1 MPTSRT
7 LLWPCARTISQSA
20 QQTCLDYLRV
30 LGHSLNRFKWAT
42 QEYPLTFHYLVLLE
56 GSKRLIVV
64 NDNWIAF
71 RNPVYIINNQGP
83 FLRDSNSVSQMPRV
97 GVHKEVS
104 GTKTPCRF
112 RLFWFRGNFC
122 WVIRRLVCWRYTPT
136 NQHVYWK
143 WTIVTGPFLLK
154 TINFQQI
161 C

>member
-1 MPTSRT
+1 MHI
-7 LLWPCARTISQSA
+7 TISTA
-20 QQTCLDYLRV
+20 LGLDYLPV
-30 LGHSLNRFKWAT
+30 LDSLNRFKWAT

-56 GSKRLIVV
+56 GSERLIVV

-71 RNPVYIINNQGP
+71 HPVYIINNQRP
-83 FLRDSNSVSQMPRV
+83 FLRYSNSVSQMPRV

-143 WTIVTGPFLLK
+143 WTILTGPFL
-154 TINFQQI
+154 FQPSIFSRYVSFQ
-161 C
+161 